1 MKTVFFFV
9 ALILGALLVVG
20 SSGNFNSYNS
30 TRRATVEVV
39 PHDKEY
45 IGFVCD
51 EGYAAVV
58 VVEINSEMD
67 FDALT
72 IMNYL
77 PENKDVD
84 VALYPDYSGLPAGL
98 DVLVETEGGVPVT
111 LAPNEEYTFW
121 GYVNAGDVDPGE
133 YIIPVDIYA
142 TWEGGGASISACPIK
157 LIVVSGPQIQ
167 KILLSGNTSDIPME
181 TYQEWVF
188 QIVVTNPTG
197 EALELT
203 IIDTIPAEFNV
214 SLAGTSASA
223 GTYMFWPAN
232 MGGSHNCGGHQ
243 SQPATKMEWNVTV
256 PAGGSEHMNV
266 TIFTRTNGGNH
277 QEFTSC
283 GPYILNE
290 GAEIKGYG
298 IISNSLWVSVAC
310 NECCDNCC
318 DGSCHNQCDGDG
330 G

>member
-1 MKTVFFFV
+1 MKRVFFFV
-9 ALILGALLVVG
+9 ALVLGALLVVG

-30 TRRATVEVV
+30 TRMTTVEVV

-51 EGYAAVV
+51 GGYIPVI
-58 VVEINSEMD
+58 VETNSEMG

-84 VALYPDYSGLPAGL
+84 VTLYPDYSSLPAEL
-98 DVLVETEGGVPVT
+98 DVFIETGNGVPVT
-111 LAPNEEYTFW
+111 LAPGEEYTFQ
-121 GYVNAGDVDPGE
+121 GHVNAGNVGPGE
-133 YIIPVDIYA
+133 YILPVDIYA

-157 LIVVSGPQIQ
+157 LIVVNGPQIQ
-167 KILLSGNTSDIPME
+167 KILLSGNTSGIPLE

-188 QIVVTNPTG
+188 QIVVTNPT
-197 EALELT
+197 EEDLELT
-203 IIDTIPAEFNV
+203 ITDTVPAEFNV
-214 SLAGTSASA
+214 SLARTTSSA
-223 GTYMFWPAN
+223 GTYIFWEAN
-232 MGGSHNCGGHQ
+232 VGGCHNCGGHH

-256 PAGGSEHMNV
+256 AAGGSEHMNV

-283 GPYILNE
+283 GSHPLNE

-298 IISNSLWVSVAC
+298 IVSNGLWVSVAC
-310 NECCDNCC
+310 NGE
-318 DGSCHNQCDGDG
+318 G
-330 G
+330 GGP